1 MTRPTILCLL
11 LFAVPGAAWAQEAG
25 PMAPGLEAWYAKA
38 KRRAPGTWGVV
49 VADQTGRVLW
59 SINAEEPMIP
69 ASTVKLLT
77 TGFARTVVGGD
88 ARRATR
94 VIGDGRVDPATG
106 TWEGRWGLE
115 LNGDPTLE
123 RRDRGGP
130 TLAALAAQLTA
141 IGVRRL
147 VGPLTVTTAG
157 AGEAR
162 SSFPTAWPD
171 RHRGRSYAPLVGPV
185 TLNENLI
192 QFSILPGARAGSA
205 AVIAGDAP
213 AGIAA
218 LVRNRVKT
226 VAGSRSRLFVSPQ
239 RAGEVVV
246 SGTIGVRAR
255 GRRYQLVATDP
266 TAVLDAAWRHATALA
281 GIDWQ
286 QTPALSAPGFGE
298 RRILA
303 EIVSQPFDSIA
314 HEVNTRSLNIGAEL
328 MLLWGG
334 GPERAAE
341 RLMQHIRT
349 ITGLTSGIHL
359 LDGSGLSEN
368 DRVAPI
374 VFTTYLANFP
384 QSVGGR
390 NFAQL
395 LPANGSG
402 TLRSLRNGLPAPGV
416 VHAKTGTLSN
426 VSTLV
431 GYLGRSEGTLLIAA
445 MYNGRNSG
453 AARQAQWSLFRALG
467 ANGIV
472 IPAEPVLGEAS
483 IGGPDVTRHP

>member
-1 MTRPTILCLL
+1 
-11 LFAVPGAAWAQEAG
+11 
-25 PMAPGLEAWYAKA
+25 MAPGLEAWYAKA

-162 SSFPTAWPD
+162 SPFPTAWPD

-246 SGTIGVRAR
+246 SGTIGVRSR

-341 RLMQHIRT
+341 QMMQHVRS
-349 ITGLTSGIHL
+349 ITGLAGGVRL

-472 IPAEPVLGEAS
+472 IPSEPVLGEAS